1 MYWAVTERNGLYDN
15 LEFSIFPALADFGS
29 MRLSAGDGRW
39 VIGRQAR
46 ASGRGKAAKS
56 EDLLARIDAYGGRK
70 ERNGTA
76 DLA

>member
-1 MYWAVTERNGLYDN
+1 MTIWILVFSLLWPTLAVLAYRLG
-15 LEFSIFPALADFGS
+15 LADG
-29 MRLSAGDGRW
+29 LSAGR
-39 VIGRQAR
+39 
-46 ASGRGKAAKS
+46 RGHLAGGKPQKE